1 MLSYMADK
9 IPVDH
14 TPTALDTFQVDI
26 KVGDEVLTLDITDTA
41 GQDGFERFKREKNIY
56 QLISWYSFRLRKQNF
71 VETDVYLAC
80 FSLLTRSSLG
90 NHSDVSSGFVCLTWK
105 IFLIL
110 TISYKNLLYLSWWV
124 YRECRGQHYLK
135 FLKLK
140 KKKKLRRKLKHLF
153 IFI

>member
-90 NHSDVSSGFVCLTWK
+90 NHSDVSSGFVLFDLKFFFNFDNFLQKPAVFIMMSLQRMSRSALFKVFKTEEKEETETKIK
-105 IFLIL
+105 IFI
-110 TISYKNLLYLSWWV
+110 YL
-124 YRECRGQHYLK
+124 
-135 FLKLK
+135 
-140 KKKKLRRKLKHLF
+140 
-153 IFI
+153 